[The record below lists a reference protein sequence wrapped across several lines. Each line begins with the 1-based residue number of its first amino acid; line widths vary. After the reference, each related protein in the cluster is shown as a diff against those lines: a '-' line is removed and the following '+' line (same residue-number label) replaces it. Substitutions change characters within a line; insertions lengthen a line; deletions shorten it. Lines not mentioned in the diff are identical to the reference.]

1 MTCKWLK
8 RYQTGR
14 FLFECS
20 YLRIKKAKRKFMLLI
35 RLPYPSLPDYSLFFW
50 VVEDAIIISII
61 AFASSMSLSN
71 IFAKKHKYKV
81 HSNKELFAL
90 GMANV
95 IGSFFKCFV
104 CSGTFVQS
112 VILES
117 SGGKSKVTLKLL
129 FLVFTI

>member
-1 MTCKWLK
+1 M
-8 RYQTGR
+8 
-14 FLFECS
+14 
-20 YLRIKKAKRKFMLLI
+20 
-35 RLPYPSLPDYSLFFW
+35 PDYSLFFW
-50 VVEDAIIISII
+50 VLEDAIIISII

-81 HSNKELFAL
+81 NSNKELFAL

-117 SGGKSKVTLKLL
+117 SGGKSKVVFKLL
-129 FLVFTI
+129 LLIVYKIKKITNYFLVSFNNWKWNHIFGNYLGFAIVTNIA